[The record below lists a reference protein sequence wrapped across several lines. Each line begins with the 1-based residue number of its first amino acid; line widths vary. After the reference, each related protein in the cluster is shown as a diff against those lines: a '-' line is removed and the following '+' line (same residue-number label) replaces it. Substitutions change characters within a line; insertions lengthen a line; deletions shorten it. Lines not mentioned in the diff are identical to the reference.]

1 MGAEASAGRM
11 RSIVIDLGER
21 SYPVHVGRG
30 ISGHAGELIR
40 QSLPEVQTCA
50 VVTSEGIHE
59 AHGKALTESLE
70 DMGIIVGVALV
81 PDGEE
86 AKSWG
91 SAGKLIGDLLEVG
104 LDRRSAVIAFG
115 GGTIGDLAGFVASVY
130 MRGVSLVQVPTTL
143 LAQVDSSIGG
153 KAAVNHPLGKNLIG
167 AFHQPSVVVSDQDLL
182 RTLPKRELL
191 SGLGEVVKHGV
202 IADPRLFELA
212 EDQSESMIKAD
223 PEALEEAVLRSV
235 AIKEKLVERDERD
248 NKGLRAILNYGH
260 TLGHALETLS
270 GHGLRHGEAVALGME
285 FAASI
290 SVEAGTFK
298 AKEAERQTRTLEGLG
313 FDLEP
318 PKADPPGLVA
328 AMRLDKKAVGSTINF
343 VMPTGI
349 GSTPILRPVSE
360 DRIIHT
366 LEEAGYG

>member
-1 MGAEASAGRM
+1 VSIESSALRV
-11 RSIVIDLGER
+11 RSIVVDLGER
-21 SYPVHVGRG
+21 SYPVHVGRD
-30 ISGHAGELIR
+30 ISEHAGELIR
-40 QSLPEVQTCA
+40 KSLPEVRTCA

-59 AHGKALTESLE
+59 THGQPLIKSLE
-70 DMGIIVGVALV
+70 DLGILVGLALV

-86 AKSWG
+86 AKTWG
-91 SAGKLIGDLLEVG
+91 AAGDLVGDLLEAG

-130 MRGVSLVQVPTTL
+130 IRGVGLVQVPTTL
-143 LAQVDSSIGG
+143 LAQVDSSVGG
-153 KAAVNHPLGKNLIG
+153 KAAVNHPRGKNLIG
-167 AFHQPSVVVSDQDLL
+167 AFHQPSVVISDQGLL
-182 RTLPKRELL
+182 GTLPRRELL

-202 IADPRLFELA
+202 IADPGLFELA
-212 EDQSESMIKAD
+212 ENEGERLIKAD
-223 PEALEEAVLRSV
+223 PDALEEAVVRSV
-235 AIKEKLVERDERD
+235 AIKSKLVERDERD

-270 GHGLRHGEAVALGME
+270 GHELRHGEAVALGME

-298 AKEAERQTRTLEGLG
+298 AREAERQTRTLEELG
-313 FDLEP
+313 FKLEP
-318 PKADPPGLVA
+318 PRVDPLELVE

-343 VMPTGI
+343 VLPTGI
-349 GSTPILRPVSE
+349 GSTPILKPVSK
-360 DRIIHT
+360 DRIIHV